1 MRAIKKKSIKIIIS
15 VAMAITVFGC
25 NNAFAAESTLAE
37 FNYDASGKVS
47 GEKLTEYGD
56 KDGYTSTA
64 GNGNLL
70 CYMATDSSRALEW
83 SDPEYNN
90 DGVNI
95 VPIVRASS
103 KNTWGSVPSFAVSV
117 STKGFTQIKF
127 SAKMAG
133 SSNGPSTWKLQYS
146 IDGTNYTDIAGSQIE
161 IQFDTRKN
169 MINYYNEFS
178 LPEAVADKDIV
189 YIRIIAASEKTV
201 IGGNYLNIPWGG
213 ETSINNI
220 SVRGTDISSIQT
232 TTAAPEPTTTKP
244 DVQPATS
251 PKPTETENN
260 ITKKNEQ
267 TTKVANER
275 KTTSSGAYGSNKNT
289 ETTGASGNKNQSVT
303 NVTDNNGTSQN
314 SKSDSSHAASTHIV
328 TETNAAGETITS
340 VVYDETQE
348 ETTASDEKDSKKG
361 SKKTIDSKNKKDKD
375 KISTSGEVEKTSSK
389 AETKSSETIII
400 VVLVIVLAAGL
411 GAAVIFQKRN
421 KG

>member
-1 MRAIKKKSIKIIIS
+1 MKAIKKRSIKIIILA
-15 VAMAITVFGC
+15 VMTMTVLGC
-25 NNAFAAESTLAE
+25 NNAFAAESTLVE

-56 KDGYTSTA
+56 KDGYTST
-64 GNGNLL
+64 GENGNLL

-133 SSNGPSTWKLQYS
+133 SSNGPSIWKLQYS
-146 IDGTNYTDIAGSQIE
+146 VDGTNYTDVAGSQIE
-161 IQFDTRKN
+161 IQFDSREN
-169 MINYYNEFS
+169 MINYYNGFS

-201 IGGNYLNIPWGG
+201 IGGNYLGIPWGG
-213 ETSINNI
+213 ETAINNI
-220 SVRGTDISSIQT
+220 SVRGTDIASIQT
-232 TTAAPEPTTTKP
+232 TTATPETTTTKP
-244 DVQPATS
+244 NVQPTTS
-251 PKPTETENN
+251 QKPTENN
-260 ITKKNEQ
+260 TTRKNEQ
-267 TTKVANER
+267 TTKPGNER
-275 KTTSSGAYGSNKNT
+275 KTTPSETHGNNKND
-289 ETTGASGNKNQSVT
+289 ETTGANGNKNQSGT
-303 NVTDNNGTSQN
+303 NGTANNDTSQN
-314 SKSDSSHAASTHIV
+314 GKSDSSHPVATHIV
-328 TETNAAGETITS
+328 TETNAAGETIAS

-348 ETTASDEKDSKKG
+348 ETTVLGDKDSKKD
-361 SKKTIDSKNKKDKD
+361 SKKTTDSKNKKDKN
-375 KISTSGEVEKTSSK
+375 KISTSGEVEKTSSNTD
-389 AETKSSETIII
+389 TKSSETIII
-400 VVLVIVLAAGL
+400 VVLVIVLAAGV
-411 GAAVIFQKRN
+411 GAAVVFQKRN